1 LSEDETAIAADGTD
15 TTFPRL
21 LAGHA
26 RVRPART
33 AIREKDLGIWLAW
46 TWSQVADEVRAI
58 AGGLATLGFERGR
71 TVAIIGDN
79 RPRLYWTMAAVQA
92 LGGVAVPLYQDAIA
106 DEMLYVLGDAE
117 IEIAVVEDQ
126 EQVDKLLELLPNYPA
141 LRAIVSTTIRAAC
154 ATTANRSCSRSTNS

>member
-1 LSEDETAIAADGTD
+1 MSEDGAAIAADGNDTTGD

-26 RVRPART
+26 RVRPGRT

-46 TWSQVADEVRAI
+46 SWSQVADEVRAI

-106 DEMLYVLGDAE
+106 DEVLYEV
-117 IEIAVVEDQ
+117 
-126 EQVDKLLELLPNYPA
+126 LLPAPLGPMNPNISPA
-141 LRAIVSTTIRAAC
+141 SIFSETDC
-154 ATTANRSCSRSTNS
+154 TAVKSP